1 MKIKVE
7 GLAELDQSIAE
18 LKKATGKSA
27 VRKALRESLE
37 PLRSKMA
44 TLAPRDTGM
53 TEDNIVIAARKK
65 SGRSKKAKAEGR
77 NNVTL
82 YVGPATKV
90 TVRAQMQEFGT
101 YKDPAQP
108 FVRPAWDTEG
118 PGIPALFADNLRP
131 ILAKAVKR
139 TRARAAKGK

>member
-7 GLAELDQSIAE
+7 GLAELDKAIAE

-37 PLRSKMA
+37 PLRAGIEA
-44 TLAPRDTGM
+44 TAPVDTGLL
-53 TEDNIVIAARKK
+53 EDGIIISARKK

-82 YVGPATKV
+82 YVGPSSKV
-90 TVRAQMQEFGT
+90 TVRAQMAEFGNANQ
-101 YKDPAQP
+101 PATP
-108 FVRPAWDTEG
+108 FIRPEWDSKG
-118 PGIPALFADNLRP
+118 PGIPALFAEKLRP
-131 ILAKAVKR
+131 ILAKAVKSSR
-139 TRARAAKGK
+139 KRAAKGK